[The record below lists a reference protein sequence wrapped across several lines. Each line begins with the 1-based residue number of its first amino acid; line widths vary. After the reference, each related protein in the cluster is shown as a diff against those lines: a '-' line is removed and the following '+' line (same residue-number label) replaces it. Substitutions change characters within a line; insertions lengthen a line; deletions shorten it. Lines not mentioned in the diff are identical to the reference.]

1 MDSDTYECIADSSE
15 ESEQNEEKIKKL
27 NKTNIQ
33 ISSNLYKYIEKQDIN
48 IPLDIKIKKYEYH
61 YKYHNMNKTSF
72 VYRCKYASSC
82 KVSISISLENIK
94 NIINK
99 ETNENIDIE
108 IKKINN
114 NKHKCKDKFKIIRKN
129 KIKIKQADIEE
140 LIKIINE
147 NPLITP
153 SIIKE
158 KLTEKEIS
166 LNDVTINNYLQKLE
180 SDYLKLL
187 HNETINYN
195 INGLIKEQYLQRNKT
210 IINAEK
216 NRNEGYIIFS
226 SKTQMEFLNKAKQ
239 IYIDATS
246 KSCPK
251 NYYQILN
258 INIKTKNSNKIIPIF
273 NIIMTNKTY
282 ISYLN
287 VFNDIKILLA
297 INKIKIDWKN
307 ILIISDLENSLVK
320 AIGEVYPNTKYIG
333 SLFSFCACIMGICKK
348 SSLF

>member
-1 MDSDTYECIADSSE
+1 M
-15 ESEQNEEKIKKL
+15 
-27 NKTNIQ
+27 NKTN
-33 ISSNLYKYIEKQDIN
+33 
-48 IPLDIKIKKYEYH
+48 
-61 YKYHNMNKTSF
+61 F

-114 NKHKCKDKFKIIRKN
+114 NKHKCKDKFKIKRKN
-129 KIKIKQADIEE
+129 KIKIKLADIEE

-147 NPLITP
+147 NPLIKP

-166 LNDVTINNYLQKLE
+166 LNDVTINNYLQKIRTE
-180 SDYLKLL
+180 KYIKDSEYLKLL
-187 HNETINYN
+187 HNKTINYN
-195 INGLIKEQYLQRNKT
+195 INCLINEQYFQGNKT

-216 NRNEGYIIFS
+216 NRIEGYIIFS

-239 IYIDATS
+239 IYIDDTFKA
-246 KSCPK
+246 CPK
-251 NYYQILN
+251 NYYQILK
-258 INIKTKNSNKIIPIF
+258 INIKTKNLNKIIPIF

-297 INKIKIDWKN
+297 INKIKIEWEN
-307 ILIISDLENSLVK
+307 ILFISDFENSLFKTIVK
-320 AIGEVYPNTKYIG
+320 VFPNT
-333 SLFSFCACIMGICKK
+333 
-348 SSLF
+348 